1 MIKGGYKI
9 IDFKDTLFTTGGAT
23 MMIDGIY
30 DTIEAS
36 YRKPL
41 LLSGLNIDG
50 TECNDVYATP
60 TVSGTNYVFTAYG
73 KTITIQD
80 TDAVTVTEPTEP
92 DAEPEQEV

>member
-9 IDFKDTLFTTGGAT
+9 IDLKDTPFTTGGSA

-41 LLSGLNIDG
+41 LIAGLVIDG
-50 TECNDVYATP
+50 KEYNDVYAEP
-60 TVSGTNYVFTAYG
+60 TVDESAYKFNVYG
-73 KTITIQD
+73 KTITVQS
-80 TDAVTVTEPTEP
+80 TDAVTVTNQ
-92 DAEPEQEV
+92 A